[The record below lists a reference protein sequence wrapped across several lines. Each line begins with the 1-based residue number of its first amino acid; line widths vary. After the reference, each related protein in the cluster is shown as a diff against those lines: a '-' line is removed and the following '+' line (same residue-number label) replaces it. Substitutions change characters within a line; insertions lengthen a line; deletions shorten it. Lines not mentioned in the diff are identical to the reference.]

1 MDDNIVKYIKTG
13 MVNSKCIIVY
23 FKDIADDEY
32 IYITDA
38 ILYDESGSNILDS
51 LSKQYNNNTFLST
64 PVVKNRNWHSISYDV
79 EISNNFIFYIR
90 VKVGHLGNSQEY
102 KFKYDGQDWN
112 EIPKENAEKLL
123 KQRRLPE

>member
-1 MDDNIVKYIKTG
+1 MMFTVDTNEELWYIIYAWRWDIMDDNIVKYIKTG

-79 EISNNFIFYIR
+79 EISNNFIF
-90 VKVGHLGNSQEY
+90 
-102 KFKYDGQDWN
+102 
-112 EIPKENAEKLL
+112 
-123 KQRRLPE
+123 